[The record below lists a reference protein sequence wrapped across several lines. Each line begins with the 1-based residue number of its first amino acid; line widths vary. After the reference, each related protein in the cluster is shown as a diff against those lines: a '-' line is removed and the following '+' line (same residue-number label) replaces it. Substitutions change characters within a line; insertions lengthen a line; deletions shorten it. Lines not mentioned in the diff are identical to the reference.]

1 MTRSRGIA
9 QPRVAWTDELT
20 RRLADAYPHA
30 RTADVAAAF
39 GIRVG
44 QVNAKAHSLGLKKS
58 REYLASE
65 ASGRLMPGRKPNAT
79 TFKKGHAT
87 WNKGMNYAA
96 GGRSVETQFKPGHR
110 GGRAAVLWRP
120 IGHERITKNGTLQ
133 RKVTD
138 TGNTPRDYRSVHSI
152 VWEEANGP
160 IPAGHVVIFRPGTAT
175 VIASE
180 ITPDKLELVSR
191 AELMRRNSRHMR
203 YPPEL
208 NSLLY
213 LKGALTRK
221 INERT
226 KQNEHL

>member
-1 MTRSRGIA
+1 MTRSRNIL
-9 QPRVAWTDELT
+9 PKRMKWTPEMDARLREL
-20 RRLADAYPHA
+20 YPHA
-30 RTADVAAAF
+30 RTEDVAEQMGLRVSQINARAF
-39 GIRVG
+39 LLR
-44 QVNAKAHSLGLKKS
+44 LLKS

-65 ASGRLMPGRKPNAT
+65 QSGRRRIGSAPNAG
-79 TFKKGHAT
+79 TFKPGHAT

-120 IGHERITKNGTLQ
+120 VGHERVVSGILQ
-133 RKVTD
+133 RKVSD
-138 TGNTPRDYRSVHSI
+138 TGRTTRDYKSVHSI
-152 VWEEANGP
+152 VWEAARGP
-160 IPAGHVVIFRPGTAT
+160 IPSGHVVIFKPGTAT
-175 VIASE
+175 TKSAE
-180 ITPDKLELVSR
+180 ITLEKLELVSR
-191 AELMRRNSRHMR
+191 AELMRRNSRHTR

>member
-1 MTRSRGIA
+1 MTRSRNIL
-9 QPRVAWTDELT
+9 PKRMKWTPEMDA
-20 RRLADAYPHA
+20 RLRDLYPHA
-30 RTADVAAAF
+30 RTEDVAEQMGLRVSQINARAF
-39 GIRVG
+39 LLR
-44 QVNAKAHSLGLKKS
+44 LLKS

-65 ASGRLMPGRKPNAT
+65 QSGRRRIGSAPNAG
-79 TFKKGHAT
+79 TFKPGHAT

-133 RKVTD
+133 RKVSD
-138 TGNTPRDYRSVHSI
+138 TGNTPRDYKSVHSI
-152 VWEEANGP
+152 VWESAHGP
-160 IPAGHVVIFRPGTAT
+160 IPSGHVVIFKPGTAT
-175 VIASE
+175 TNSAE
-180 ITPDKLELVSR
+180 ITLEKLELVSR
-191 AELMRRNSRHMR
+191 AELMRRNSRHAR

>member
-1 MTRSRGIA
+1 MTRSRNILPKRMKWAPEMEA
-9 QPRVAWTDELT
+9 QLRKL
-20 RRLADAYPHA
+20 YPHA
-30 RTADVAAAF
+30 RTEDVAEMM
-39 GIRVG
+39 GIRVP
-44 QVNAKAHSLGLKKS
+44 QVNSAAFRLRLRKS

-65 ASGRLMPGRKPNAT
+65 QSTRLRPGCAPNAG
-79 TFKKGHAT
+79 TFKPGHAT

-96 GGRSVETQFKPGHR
+96 GGRSIETQFKPGHL

-133 RKVTD
+133 RKVSD

-152 VWEEANGP
+152 VWEAAHGP
-160 IPAGHVVIFRPGTAT
+160 IPAGHVVIFKPGTAT
-175 VIASE
+175 SIAAE
-180 ITPDKLELVSR
+180 ITLEKLELVSR
-191 AELMRRNSRHMR
+191 AELMRRNSRHAR

-208 NSLLY
+208 NSLMFM
-213 LKGALTRK
+213 KGVLTRK